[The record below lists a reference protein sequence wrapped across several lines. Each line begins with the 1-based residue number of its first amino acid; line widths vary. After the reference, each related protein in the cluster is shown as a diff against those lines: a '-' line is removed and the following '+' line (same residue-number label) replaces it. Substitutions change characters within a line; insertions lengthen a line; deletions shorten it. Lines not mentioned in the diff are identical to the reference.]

1 MSYITFTKQDIRS
14 TFLREI
20 SGYQKNLNY
29 IKSMIQI
36 DCFMS
41 QVKFKN
47 RNNYESY
54 FVPKNQLV
62 GKEIT

>member
-20 SGYQKNLNY
+20 SGYKKNLNY
-29 IKSMIQI
+29 IKTMIQI

-47 RNNYESY
+47 RNSYESY

-62 GKEIT
+62 GKQIT